1 MAKEK
6 ERNLKSLSSRVS
18 FVVALSLAFATLETA
33 LPHPFYFR
41 YGFAYIPLLIFAP
54 LFSFSEWCV
63 IVLFKILI
71 SAVFSLSL
79 FSIGFFLTLFSS
91 IASGLVIYGFSR
103 LKARGKRLFS
113 ALGVSIISSFA
124 SVSVQFLLSYFLLFR
139 KLSVFLLAPL
149 LLTSLLSSIAVGF
162 IALSFEKRLITDFNN
177 RDELLQNE
185 TDMFSYHLR
194 MKTVVALL
202 FSLLFIILLIFIS
215 SLISPEGDVLSK
227 VWIFTI
233 ARVSL
238 MNAVYKSAVII
249 ALFLISF
256 IVSLVCIKKGKFKNA
271 LVFKYY
277 LYFISHLH
285 LNTKYK
291 SLENK

>member
-1 MAKEK
+1 M
-6 ERNLKSLSSRVS
+6 KSLSSRVS

-79 FSIGFFLTLFSS
+79 FSVGFFLTLFSS

-103 LKARGKRLFS
+103 LKSRGRKLFS
-113 ALGVSIISSFA
+113 ALGVSIISSFV
-124 SVSVQFLLSYFLLFR
+124 SVSVQFVLSYFLLFR

-149 LLTSLLSSIAVGF
+149 LLTSLLSSIAVGI
-162 IALSFEKRLITDFNN
+162 IALSFEKRFITDFNN

-249 ALFLISF
+249 ALYLLSF
-256 IVSLVCIKKGKFKNA
+256 IVSLVCIKNGKFKNA

-277 LYFISHLH
+277 LYFLSHLH
-285 LNTKYK
+285 LSEKYK

>member
-1 MAKEK
+1 M
-6 ERNLKSLSSRVS
+6 KSLSSRIS

-41 YGFAYIPLLIFAP
+41 YGFAYIPLLIFASFFP
-54 LFSFSEWCV
+54 FSEWCV

-79 FSIGFFLTLFSS
+79 FSVGFFLTFFSS

-113 ALGVSIISSFA
+113 PLGVSVISSFA
-124 SVSVQFLLSYFLLFR
+124 SVSVQFVLSYFLLFR

-149 LLTSLLSSIAVGF
+149 LLTSLLSSIAVGV
-162 IALSFEKRLITDFNN
+162 IALSFEKRFITDFNN

-215 SLISPEGDVLSK
+215 SLISPEGEVLSK
-227 VWIFTI
+227 VWIFTV

-238 MNAVYKSAVII
+238 MNAVYKSTVII
-249 ALFLISF
+249 ALFLLSF

-277 LYFISHLH
+277 LYFLSHLH
-285 LNTKYK
+285 LNEKYK
-291 SLENK
+291 SLDNN

>member
-1 MAKEK
+1 M
-6 ERNLKSLSSRVS
+6 KSLSSRVS